1 MKISPQTE
9 RLLEACKKS
18 LSTFARIF
26 FGSSPSS
33 PRPVDPSKF
42 SPQELRVWDAI
53 SKNAKPRV
61 TQFALVH
68 GLHMISPHPD
78 GDVVK
83 ATNSAMRKLRQTVH
97 DLRKNHYAPIASDED
112 GYYVPKN
119 ELEAVEFLNRE
130 KRRIRSSIISLRV
143 IFKAFEITYGMRD
156 SEFEKQ
162 SQLFPEND

>member
-1 MKISPQTE
+1 MKTPLQKES
-9 RLLEACKKS
+9 LLQACKKS
-18 LSTFARIF
+18 LTIFARMF
-26 FGSSPSS
+26 FGSNQSS
-33 PRPVDPSKF
+33 PRPVDPSRF
-42 SPQELRVWDAI
+42 TAQELRVWDAI
-53 SKNAKPRV
+53 SKNARPRV

-68 GLHMISPHPD
+68 GLHMIQPHPD

-83 ATNSAMRKLRQTVH
+83 ATNSAMRRLRKTVH
-97 DLRKNHYAPIASDED
+97 NLRKYHYAPIASDD
-112 GYYVPKN
+112 NGYYIPKN